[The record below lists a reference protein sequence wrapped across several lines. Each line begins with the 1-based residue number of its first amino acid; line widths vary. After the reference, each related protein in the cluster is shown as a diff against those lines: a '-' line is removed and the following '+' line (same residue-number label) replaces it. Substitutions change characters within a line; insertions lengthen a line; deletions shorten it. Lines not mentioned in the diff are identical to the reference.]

1 MMSFF
6 SLHILGTLDFMLPGE
21 LWISLFMNS
30 KVLFETGKV
39 ERRKRLR
46 RYYMLSVRSQIIGE
60 GLSVLLYCLLHQ
72 QLVLHGSGR
81 GSHKSSS
88 LRYLLKI
95 IQKSTWGNSRG
106 FPLRELQV
114 ATDGSLVAVKRLK
127 EETHSGLKMS
137 PLYPFKKVHGKDA

>member
-1 MMSFF
+1 MMSSF

-72 QLVLHGSGR
+72 QLVLHGGGG

-88 LRYLLKI
+88 LMYLLKR

-106 FPLRELQV
+106 FLCENYKLQ
-114 ATDGSLVAVKRLK
+114 
-127 EETHSGLKMS
+127 
-137 PLYPFKKVHGKDA
+137 